1 MKISKIILA
10 SAFVL
15 TGLLATAQDKPK
27 KMKSSEEK
35 QKVIQQDQ
43 MTEEAPAMEQE
54 NPQGP
59 KKVSIAPSELPKEVH
74 EEVLKNYYN
83 GEITEAYKLMKDGK
97 LSGYLA
103 EVKNGPQSWTLEFD
117 ETGNAL
123 NKIQPNH

>member
-10 SAFVL
+10 SAFML
-15 TGLLATAQDKPK
+15 TGLLAAAQDKPK

-54 NPQGP
+54 QPKGP
-59 KKVSIAPSELPKEVH
+59 KKIAIEPAELPKEVH

-83 GEITEAYKLMKDGK
+83 GEITEAFKIMREGK
-97 LSGYLA
+97 VKGYIA
-103 EVKNGPQSWTLEFD
+103 EVKNGPKKWTLEFD

-123 NKIQPNH
+123 NKITPK